1 MASASHTC
9 VLLVDD
15 EPLVRIVACAGLT
28 DAGFDVVEAVDAED
42 AIRILRTRDDIAV
55 LFTDVNMPGRLDGLG
70 LAELV
75 HRNWPS
81 IKLVVTSGRTLS
93 DPVPDDGRFLGKPYT
108 LEKMTSLIAEVSGA
122 ASDR

>member
-1 MASASHTC
+1 MANASHIR

-15 EPLVRIVACAGLT
+15 EPLVRIVACAGLI
-28 DAGFDVVEAVDAED
+28 DAGFDVVEAVDADD

-75 HRNWPS
+75 HRTWPS
-81 IKLVVTSGRTLS
+81 VKLVVTSGRILKEAL
-93 DPVPDDGRFLGKPYT
+93 PNDGRFLGKPYT
-108 LEKMTSLIAEVSGA
+108 LERMTSLIAEVSGA

>member
-1 MASASHTC
+1 MANASHIC

-15 EPLVRIVACAGLT
+15 EPLVRIVACAGLI

-81 IKLVVTSGRTLS
+81 VKLVVTSGRILK
-93 DPVPDDGRFLGKPYT
+93 DALPDDGRFLGKPYT